1 MDEGAS
7 MNTFLR
13 RNHVLRRTNRAEVS
27 NFPYLCS
34 VFRTR
39 VRCLSWFYNSKIIN
53 TSQFIGSPKRQGYV
67 HVLQPTDR
75 AELIYSHLCLISRV
89 WEECLSWFCFKKA
102 INSSPFA
109 EILKVKSI
117 SLFFFV
123 FACKFKENKLYLQK
137 YLIIKID
144 HYEPDINSHKAA
156 CIVAPFAFCNRDFN
170 FDEPNLLRSNNKCSD
185 P

>member
-1 MDEGAS
+1 MSLWVCEFVRFVRFWVYES
-7 MNTFLR
+7 
-13 RNHVLRRTNRAEVS
+13 
-27 NFPYLCS
+27 
-34 VFRTR
+34 
-39 VRCLSWFYNSKIIN
+39 VRCLSC
-53 TSQFIGSPKRQGYV
+53 QFISLWIYGLVSLCHYSKCNT
-67 HVLQPTDR
+67 VLPSTDR
-75 AELIYSHLCLISRV
+75 AELIYSHLCLISPVR
-89 WEECLSWFCFKKA
+89 EECLFWFCFKKA

-156 CIVAPFAFCNRDFN
+156 RIVAPFVFCNRDFN